1 LFKVWISLDRERNGG
16 AMDVC
21 NKKPIWNKLRSIQEK
36 TRDGGVW

>member
-1 LFKVWISLDRERNGG
+1 
-16 AMDVC
+16 MDVC